1 MLPAAQDEA
10 PQNSKAFGSHR
21 TPEAF
26 FITAPDL
33 CMSDDGAAQ
42 KTTAPKARSPSPHF
56 TREEKKMNENNR
68 LRLAMQKSGRLSDD
82 SQDLLERCGLKV
94 RFHSQR
100 LLAVAENM
108 PVEILRVRDDD
119 IPGLVMDGVVDLG
132 IIGENVLEETVL
144 ARRSQGEE
152 PKFHMLKRFDFGGCR
167 LSVAIPTDET
177 WGGLESLNGRRIAT
191 SYPQLLKRC
200 FDERGLT
207 FKPCLL
213 TGSVEVEVVYRSKAC
228 LIAKAEPF
236 DNEKAALVERLLVR
250 MQGVARARECKYIM
264 LHAPKAKLAEITK
277 LLPGAEH
284 PTILPLA
291 GSTDH
296 VALHMVSRES
306 LFWETME
313 GLKALGASSILVL
326 PIEKMME

>member
-33 CMSDDGAAQ
+33 WMSDDGAAQ

-56 TREEKKMNENNR
+56 TKEEKKMTENNR

-152 PKFHMLKRFDFGGCR
+152 PKFRMLKRFDFGGCR

-213 TGSVEVEVVYRSKAC
+213 TGSVEVAPRAG
-228 LIAKAEPF
+228 L
-236 DNEKAALVERLLVR
+236 AL
-250 MQGVARARECKYIM
+250 K
-264 LHAPKAKLAEITK
+264 
-277 LLPGAEH
+277 
-284 PTILPLA
+284 PT
-291 GSTDH
+291 
-296 VALHMVSRES
+296 V
-306 LFWETME
+306 
-313 GLKALGASSILVL
+313 
-326 PIEKMME
+326 

>member
-144 ARRSQGEE
+144 ARRSQGE
-152 PKFHMLKRFDFGGCR
+152 
-167 LSVAIPTDET
+167 
-177 WGGLESLNGRRIAT
+177 
-191 SYPQLLKRC
+191 
-200 FDERGLT
+200 
-207 FKPCLL
+207 
-213 TGSVEVEVVYRSKAC
+213 
-228 LIAKAEPF
+228 
-236 DNEKAALVERLLVR
+236 
-250 MQGVARARECKYIM
+250 
-264 LHAPKAKLAEITK
+264 
-277 LLPGAEH
+277 
-284 PTILPLA
+284 
-291 GSTDH
+291 
-296 VALHMVSRES
+296 
-306 LFWETME
+306 
-313 GLKALGASSILVL
+313 
-326 PIEKMME
+326 